1 MSASATIA
9 GDLPYVS
16 TEDFD
21 KNISKK
27 FEREKINTMNKKWG
41 LIGRLG
47 DYEQFIDDKADLIE
61 IHLTWRELIN
71 PRIIR

>member
-1 MSASATIA
+1 
-9 GDLPYVS
+9 
-16 TEDFD
+16 
-21 KNISKK
+21 
-27 FEREKINTMNKKWG
+27 MNKKWG

-71 PRIIR
+71 PHQKIGRINNSCSRIF